1 MGSLGR
7 CGAFSFSAGQELRG
21 AGRCSMEIMR
31 RITSLFSAAER
42 HENWRGPSRA
52 HSASESGMDGATGE
66 IFDEQ
71 YRVVAGGRQNL
82 IIRGV
87 RPGKKLTIS
96 PPPPPPG
103 GEYPPG
109 RPLAVSG
116 PPGSPA

>member
-1 MGSLGR
+1 
-7 CGAFSFSAGQELRG
+7 
-21 AGRCSMEIMR
+21 MEIMR

-71 YRVVAGGRQNL
+71 YRVVAVESQSL

-87 RPGKKLTIS
+87 RTGKVLTIS
-96 PPPPPPG
+96 PATPLR
-103 GEYPPG
+103 EADYPPG
-109 RPLAVSG
+109 RLIALSDPS
-116 PPGSPA
+116 GSPVN